1 MEPRIIVAGVVWLI
15 ADVLEILRDSVEIS
29 REGLLWVAGKAAGL

>member
-15 ADVLEILRDSVEIS
+15 ADVLAILRDSVEAS
-29 REGLLWVAGKAAGL
+29 REALLWVAGKAAGL

>member
-15 ADVLEILRDSVEIS
+15 ADALEILRDSVEIS